1 MTVHLLDLLLS
12 LSTAWKSP
20 PQISQQL
27 HLRLS
32 SELAICPCGH
42 FLFSDWIP
50 GGFTTWVHDAKFGSY
65 GWMAINTLSLQ
76 MVVALPLET
85 PWLLRLPLLPGGT
98 PLRTPSLPLS
108 LLPTNSGL
116 ASVSRQQSRK
126 LEEKQK
132 PEMISFSQVLLGQR
146 SYMLSLI

>member
-1 MTVHLLDLLLS
+1 
-12 LSTAWKSP
+12 
-20 PQISQQL
+20 
-27 HLRLS
+27 
-32 SELAICPCGH
+32 
-42 FLFSDWIP
+42 
-50 GGFTTWVHDAKFGSY
+50 
-65 GWMAINTLSLQ
+65 MAINTLSLQ
-76 MVVALPLET
+76 TVAALPLET

-98 PLRTPSLPLS
+98 PLCTPSLLLS

-132 PEMISFSQVLLGQR
+132 PEKISFSQVLLGQR